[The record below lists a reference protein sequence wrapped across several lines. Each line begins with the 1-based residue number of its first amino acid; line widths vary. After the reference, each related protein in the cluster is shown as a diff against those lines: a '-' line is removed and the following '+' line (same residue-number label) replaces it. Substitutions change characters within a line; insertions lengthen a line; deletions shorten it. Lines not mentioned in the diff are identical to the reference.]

1 MDYILMDGKRV
12 ANKVKEEIKS
22 QVNSLRRRPKLVSVL
37 VGDDLASKAYINNK
51 RKISNEVGIEF
62 DSIEFPL
69 DIVEDDLRE
78 EILKLS
84 DNFEIDGIIIEQPV
98 PKHINIEML
107 ATAIRPTK
115 DVDCI
120 NPISLGF
127 LLMGKPFFF
136 PSTPLS
142 VMKLLSEYGIEI
154 SGKRVVII
162 GRSIIVGKP
171 LSIMFLSENAT
182 VTICHSKTKNLS
194 EVAREADILAVAIGK
209 PLMID
214 STYIREGAVV
224 IDIGINVVNG
234 KIVGDVN
241 FDEASK
247 VASYITPVPGGV
259 GALTTVMIL
268 NNTLEASKMHNW

>member
-268 NNTLEASKMHNW
+268 NNTLEASQMHNW